1 MKSLVSVLILAFF
14 TSLTSVGW
22 AQSKALQPVVS
33 ALEAGNAKALAS
45 SFDTNVEITL
55 PTEEGFY
62 SKAQSEQMV
71 KEFFMKNKPQ
81 GFTLMHEGESGG
93 NAVFGIG
100 TLTTSGGS
108 FRTYVYLKQSGGQSI
123 IQKLKFTHE

>member
-1 MKSLVSVLILAFF
+1 MKSLVSILFLVCF
-14 TSLTSVGW
+14 TILHTPGW
-22 AQSKALQPVVS
+22 AQSKVLQPVVS

-45 SFDTNVEITL
+45 SFDTNLEITL
-55 PTEEGFY
+55 PAEEGFF

-93 NAVFGIG
+93 NALFGIG
-100 TLTTSGGS
+100 TLKTAGGN
-108 FRTYVYLKQSGGQSI
+108 FRTYVYLKQTGGQTI